1 MFPLWIALLGGSLVF
16 LDMGHSILFLVF
28 PLFWVFWFIYDWKGF
43 FIIMWGDMFI
53 DHNFHEDM
61 KSSIIKDI
69 WGTHYF
75 HG

>member
-1 MFPLWIALLGGSLVF
+1 
-16 LDMGHSILFLVF
+16 
-28 PLFWVFWFIYDWKGF
+28 VFWFIYDWKGF